1 MSVPENIYINGKFV
15 PNVNKVSVD
24 FIKPMRTRQYNPS
37 NWTGVTSCGKTP
49 DEMYKYIFPK

>member
-1 MSVPENIYINGKFV
+1 MPVPENIYINGKFI

-24 FIKPMRTRQYNPS
+24 FKKEKKEYS
-37 NWTGVTSCGKTP
+37 CWTGVTSCRKTP